1 MQNYNILLVEDNPG
15 DAMLLE
21 ELLLDNKRF
30 KFKMDVA
37 DTLQTAIKMVEE
49 IRYDIILLDLGL
61 PDSNGLD
68 ALQVINKKVNNIPI
82 LVITG
87 LDDDKTGNEAIKM
100 GAQSYIVKGLYNSR
114 LITDSII
121 HAVERNNNLIKIR
134 KAEEELTLYNE
145 ELNKANKEKERLIA
159 LLSHDL
165 RGPIKTLVA
174 LLELLNEEYDEMEK
188 SMQREIIQKSI
199 KTGENTVNLLETLL
213 EWARLKAGKI
223 QIHPKITEVHK
234 FVNSS
239 IESALDMASQKE
251 VEIINNTPEGLHFY
265 ADANMIA
272 TVVRNLLGNSI
283 KFSHRRS
290 TISIEAKKTNNE
302 SIAIEIKDEG
312 KGIKEEDRLKI
323 FDITEGFTTLGTENE
338 KGSGFGMILCKELIE
353 ENNGKL
359 FIESEYGKGT
369 SVSFILPSEH
379 NADSE
384 K

>member
-265 ADANMIA
+265 ADTNMIA

>member
-188 SMQREIIQKSI
+188 SMQRESI

-265 ADANMIA
+265 ADTNMIA

>member
-1 MQNYNILLVEDNPG
+1 
-15 DAMLLE
+15 
-21 ELLLDNKRF
+21 
-30 KFKMDVA
+30 
-37 DTLQTAIKMVEE
+37 MVEE

-265 ADANMIA
+265 ADTNMIA